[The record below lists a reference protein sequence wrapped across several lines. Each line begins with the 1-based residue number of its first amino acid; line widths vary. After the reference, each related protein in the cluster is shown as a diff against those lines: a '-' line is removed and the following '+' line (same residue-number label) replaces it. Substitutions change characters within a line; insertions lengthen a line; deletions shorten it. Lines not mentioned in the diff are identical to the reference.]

1 MEPILETEGAT
12 PLHQLNQV
20 TPLSKYLAMIL
31 FIALPFIGAWLGY
44 TFAPVKI
51 MEVEKV
57 IIKEVP
63 AMNTEVTEDSATTTP
78 STPPADTSG
87 AQIETVRPEIGIFS
101 PEEDD
106 QFCLGDPIEINYTV
120 PKSVKSVSLSLE
132 ERPAAIAANIRTIQ
146 DTPGDNSS
154 NTFLWDQT
162 DSFGAHANPSYAHR
176 IHIWGFENGDT
187 SKPINLQSGI
197 FAIIDCN
204 IQ

>member
-1 MEPILETEGAT
+1 M
-12 PLHQLNQV
+12 HQLNQV
-20 TPLSKYLAMIL
+20 TPLSKYLAMLL

-44 TFAPVKI
+44 SFAPTKI
-51 MEVEKV
+51 VEVEKV
-57 IIKEVP
+57 IIKELPV
-63 AMNTEVTEDSATTTP
+63 AMNTEGNENVGAMASSSLSMVASDAEAATLT
-78 STPPADTSG
+78 
-87 AQIETVRPEIGIFS
+87 PEIGIFS
-101 PEEDD
+101 PAADD
-106 QFCLGDPIEINYTV
+106 QFCLGDSIEINYTV
-120 PKSVKSVSLSLE
+120 PKSVKSVSISLE
-132 ERPAAIAANIRTIQ
+132 ERPAALASNIRTIQ
-146 DTPGDNSS
+146 DTPGENSS